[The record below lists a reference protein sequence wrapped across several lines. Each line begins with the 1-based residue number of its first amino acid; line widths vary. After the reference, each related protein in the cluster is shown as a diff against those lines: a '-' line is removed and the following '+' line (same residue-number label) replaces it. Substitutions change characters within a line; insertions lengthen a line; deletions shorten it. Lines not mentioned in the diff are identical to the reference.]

1 MVIRG
6 DKGLIIDRLSQ
17 NKKIPMHMPGHKRNT
32 ALAPY
37 LKRLG
42 ADLDIT
48 EIEGFDNLHA
58 PSGIIYESMKKAASL
73 RGAKSAF
80 YLVGGS
86 TAGILASV
94 AAVIERGDKVIVAR
108 NCHKSVYNALE
119 LQEANMAFVMPEIHR
134 KTGISGSIKP
144 CDIEDAIKENP
155 DAKLVIITS
164 PTYEGV
170 TSDIKGICQVSHRN
184 NIPVLVD
191 GAHGAHLGFTENFL
205 PDNISLGADISV
217 ESLHKTLP
225 SLTQTAVCYVNS
237 NFVDSEKVADKL
249 SVFQSSSPSYLLM
262 ASIDGCI
269 NLLEDKKEELFENW
283 NNVLDDFYERCN
295 DLKNLKILENDGDFF
310 GLDKTKIVI
319 LTKNGPW
326 LCEGL
331 RKMEIECEMT
341 APGYVVAMT
350 GMGDTKEMLSYLAT
364 CLLKLDKEAEKW
376 TESVNIRIL
385 LPEKAMEV
393 SKAKKNECEWVKV
406 EDSLGKI
413 SAGYVFAYPPGV
425 PIIVPGEVI
434 SEEIK
439 NLLLTYIKLGGGM
452 LQNIPE
458 NKVKVVK

>member
-1 MVIRG
+1 M
-6 DKGLIIDRLSQ
+6 IIDKLAG

-32 ALAPY
+32 ALASY

-48 EIEGFDNLHA
+48 EIDGFDNLHA
-58 PSGIIYESMKKAASL
+58 PCGIIYESMQKAAKL
-73 RGAKSAF
+73 RNAKSAF

-94 AAVIERGDKVIVAR
+94 SAVIDNGDKVIVAR

-119 LQEANMAFVMPEIHR
+119 LRHAETVFVMPKIDER
-134 KTGISGSIKP
+134 TGISGSIEP
-144 CDIEDAIKENP
+144 GMIEAAIKENP
-155 DAKLVIITS
+155 DAKLVILTS

-170 TSDIKGICQVSHRN
+170 TSDIKGICRLAHN
-184 NIPVLVD
+184 YNIPVLVD
-191 GAHGAHLGFTENFL
+191 GAHGAHLGFSKDFL

-225 SLTQTAVCYVNS
+225 SLTQTAICYVNS
-237 NFVDSEKVADKL
+237 NLISQEKVADKL

-269 NLLEDKKEELFENW
+269 NLIVEKKEELFLGW
-283 NNVLDDFYERCN
+283 NERLSSFYEKCK
-295 DLKNLKILENDGDFF
+295 DLKNLKILENNGEFF

-319 LTKNGPW
+319 LTKSGPW
-326 LCEGL
+326 LADNL

-350 GMGDTKEMLSYLAT
+350 GMGDTKEMLSYLSA
-364 CLLKLDKEAEKW
+364 CLLKLDKDAEKW
-376 TESVNIRIL
+376 EENKKFNII
-385 LPEKAMEV
+385 LPEKELTIRE
-393 SKAKKNECEWVKV
+393 AKNREYELV
-406 EDSLGKI
+406 EIENSLGRI
-413 SAGYVFAYPPGV
+413 SADYVFAYPPGV
-425 PIIVPGEVI
+425 PIIAPGEVI
-434 SEEIK
+434 SEEVK
-439 NLLLTYIKLGGGM
+439 TLLLAYIEGNKDI

>member
-1 MVIRG
+1 M
-6 DKGLIIDRLSQ
+6 IIDKLSQ

-48 EIEGFDNLHA
+48 EIDGFDNLHA
-58 PSGIIYESMKKAASL
+58 PCGIIYESMQKAAAL
-73 RGAKSAF
+73 RNSKSAF
-80 YLVGGS
+80 YLVGGT
-86 TAGILASV
+86 TAGILATV
-94 AAVIERGDKVIVAR
+94 TAIVEQGDKVIVSR

-119 LQEANMAFVMPEIHR
+119 LNDAEAVFVMPKIDT
-134 KTGISGSIKP
+134 KTGISGSIGP
-144 CDIEDAIKENP
+144 CDIENAIKENP
-155 DAKLVIITS
+155 DAKLVILTS

-170 TSDIKGICQVSHRN
+170 TSDIKGICQIAHKN

-191 GAHGAHLGFTENFL
+191 GAHGAHLGFSEDFL
-205 PDNISLGADISV
+205 PDNISLGADICV

-225 SLTQTAVCYVNS
+225 SLTQTAVCYVNG
-237 NFVDSEKVADKL
+237 NLVDCKKIADKL
-249 SVFQSSSPSYLLM
+249 AVFQSSSPSYLLM

-269 NLLEDKKEELFENW
+269 NLLEEKRAELFHDW
-283 NNVLDDFYERCN
+283 NERLVYFYKKCS
-295 DLKNLKILENDGDFF
+295 DLKNLKILENNGEFF

-326 LCEGL
+326 LSDSL
-331 RKMEIECEMT
+331 RNMGIECEMT

-364 CLLKLDKEAEKW
+364 CLLKIDNDASKW
-376 TESVNIRIL
+376 EETEDISIK
-385 LPEKAMEV
+385 LPEKVMKIKD
-393 SKAKKNECEWVKV
+393 SKKKDHEWV
-406 EDSLGKI
+406 EITESCGRI

-425 PIIVPGEVI
+425 PIIAPGEII

-439 NLLLTYIKLGGGM
+439 NLLLIYTKADDRI
-452 LQNIPE
+452 LQNIPG

>member
-1 MVIRG
+1 M
-6 DKGLIIDRLSQ
+6 IIDKLSE

-48 EIEGFDNLHA
+48 EIDGFDNLHM
-58 PSGIIYESMKKAASL
+58 PCGIIYESMQQAAKL
-73 RGAKSAF
+73 RNAKSAF

-94 AAVIERGDKVIVAR
+94 SAVIEHGDKVIVAR

-119 LQEANMAFVMPEIHR
+119 LNDANTVFVMPKIDG
-134 KTGISGSIKP
+134 KTGISGSIEP
-144 CDIEDAIKENP
+144 CDIEEAIKENP
-155 DAKLVIITS
+155 DAKLVILTS

-170 TSDIKGICQVSHRN
+170 TSDVKGICKIAHRH

-191 GAHGAHLGFTENFL
+191 GAHGAHLGYSEDFL

-237 NFVDSEKVADKL
+237 KFVGSEKVADKL

-269 NLLEDKKEELFENW
+269 NLLDEKKEDLFLDW
-283 NNVLDDFYERCN
+283 NERLCCFYEKCKE
-295 DLKNLKILENDGDFF
+295 LKNLKILENNGQFF

-319 LTKNGPW
+319 LTKSGPW
-326 LCEGL
+326 LSKSL
-331 RKMEIECEMT
+331 RSMGIECEMT
-341 APGYVVAMT
+341 SPGYVVAMT
-350 GMGDTKEMLSYLAT
+350 GMGDTKEMISYLAT
-364 CLLKLDKEAEKW
+364 CLLKLDRDAEKW
-376 TESVNIRIL
+376 EENKNFNLL
-385 LPEKAMEV
+385 LPKKKLAITE
-393 SKAKKNECEWVKV
+393 AKKKEQEWV
-406 EDSLGKI
+406 EISDSLGRV

-425 PIIVPGEVI
+425 PIIAPGEII
-434 SEEIK
+434 SEEIQT
-439 NLLLTYIKLGGGM
+439 LLLEYIKADRDI